1 MELHLKVA
9 EEANASS
16 LKPNGHNSTQGKGG
30 KDSVE
35 KEAAKAELC
44 RILNKIGALKFG
56 AFKLTSGKVS
66 PYYIDLRIVPSF
78 PDAFQRICDL
88 YVKLIKNDIGVNNL
102 DRIAGIPTA
111 GIPLASLTAYH
122 LKKPFLYIR
131 PTERLH
137 GRERRVEGILLPGN
151 RVLLMD
157 DLITS
162 GGSLRRAAEAIRTEG
177 GVVTDALVLLD
188 REEGGKENLAKDNVK
203 LHYLLKT
210 SEAAYKL
217 CEIGAI
223 TEDQLDVILKQV
235 KRK

>member
-1 MELHLKVA
+1 M
-9 EEANASS
+9 S
-16 LKPNGHNSTQGKGG
+16 LGK
-30 KDSVE
+30 E
-35 KEAAKAELC
+35 KGAMKTELC
-44 RILNKIGALKFG
+44 RILHKIGALKFG

-88 YVKLIKNDIGVNNL
+88 YVKLIKSDIGTNNF

-111 GIPLASLTAYH
+111 GIPFASLTAYH

-131 PTERLH
+131 PHERLH

-162 GGSLRRAAEAIRTEG
+162 GGSLRRATEAIRTEG
-177 GVVTDALVLLD
+177 GVVTDVVVLLD
-188 REEGGKENLAKDNVK
+188 REEGGKENLAKDDVK
-203 LHYLLKT
+203 LHYLLTT
-210 SEAAYKL
+210 SEAAHKL
-217 CEIGAI
+217 YEIGAI
-223 TEDQLDVILKQV
+223 TEDQLDIILKQV
-235 KRK
+235 KKK